1 MTQEQISV
9 RDVIIRLLAS
19 DKYPCHNIFDCQ
31 QAQRLEK
38 DALEKAETAISSPD
52 DPPEFSRWLEMLRQP
67 DLTTDGREAVY
78 DEMYD
83 YFEPEGTPE
92 KDS

>member
-19 DKYPCHNIFDCQ
+19 DKYPCHNFFDCQ
-31 QAQRLEK
+31 QAQQLEK
-38 DALEKAETAISSPD
+38 DALEKAEEAIPSPD

-67 DLTTDGREAVY
+67 DLTNDGREAVY
-78 DEMYD
+78 DEMHD
-83 YFEPEGTPE
+83 YFEPEGTPGE
-92 KDS
+92 DR